1 MQNLTKKKVGYVA
14 LIGRPNSGKS
24 TFINTLLDEKV
35 SIISAR
41 PQTTQKVIKWI
52 YNDENSQIIFFDT
65 PGINENK
72 EGFYEILRENVLS
85 SLKNAEVIVRF
96 IDSSRQYWA
105 EEQEIEEIL
114 QNVSAPIIEV
124 YSKVDLVKSPKTDK
138 LNISSQDKTWYSEL
152 ITQIKN
158 FLKEDF
164 PYYDDDYYTDQDIYT
179 RITEIIREKIFTD
192 FKEEVPY
199 SVYLEV
205 GEIEETPNLLK
216 VQVYLY
222 TETDSQKKIIIW
234 KGAENLTK
242 IGTESRLELQKILGK
257 KIFLSLRV
265 KVMPKWKR
273 NKKLLNKLY
282 N

>member
-52 YNDENSQIIFFDT
+52 YNDTDSQIIFFDT

-72 EGFYEILRENVLS
+72 EGFYEILRENVLN

-96 IDSSRQYWA
+96 IDSSRQYWR
-105 EEQEIEEIL
+105 EEQEIEEII

-124 YSKVDLVKSPKTDK
+124 YSKVDLTKSPKTDK
-138 LNISSQDKTWYSEL
+138 LNISSIDKTWYAEL
-152 ITQIKN
+152 ISQIKN

-164 PYYDDDYYTDQDIYT
+164 PYYDEDYYTDQDIYT

-205 GEIEETPNLLK
+205 GEIEETPRLLK

-234 KGAENLTK
+234 KWAENLTK
-242 IGTESRLELQKILGK
+242 IGTESRLELQKILDK

>member
-35 SIISAR
+35 SIISNR

-52 YNDENSQIIFFDT
+52 YNDTESQIIFFDT

-72 EGFYEILRENVLS
+72 EGFYEILRENVLN

-96 IDSSRQYWA
+96 IDSSRQYWR

-138 LNISSQDKTWYSEL
+138 LNISSQDKTWYAEL
-152 ITQIKN
+152 ISQIKN

-164 PYYDDDYYTDQDIYT
+164 PYYDEDYYTDQDIYT

-205 GEIEETPNLLK
+205 GEIEETPRLLK

-234 KGAENLTK
+234 KWAENLTK
-242 IGTESRLELQKILGK
+242 IGTESRLELEKILDK

>member
-41 PQTTQKVIKWI
+41 PQTTQKVIKGI

-96 IDSSRQYWA
+96 IDSSRQYGA

-138 LNISSQDKTWYSEL
+138 LNISSQDKTGYSEL

-222 TETDSQKKIIIW
+222 TETDSQKKIIIG

>member
-1 MQNLTKKKVGYVA
+1 MIELKKKKVGYVA

-24 TFINTLLDEKV
+24 TFINTLIDEKV
-35 SIISAR
+35 SIISNR

-52 YNDENSQIIFFDT
+52 YNDIESQIIFFDT

-72 EGFYEILRENVLS
+72 EWFYEILRENVLS

-96 IDSSRQYWA
+96 IDSSRQYWR

-124 YSKVDLVKSPKTDK
+124 YSKVDLTKSPKTDK
-138 LNISSQDKTWYSEL
+138 LNISSIDKTWYAEL
-152 ITQIKN
+152 ISQIKN

-164 PYYDDDYYTDQDIYT
+164 PYYDEDYYTDQDIYT

-205 GEIEETPNLLK
+205 WEIEETPRLLK

-242 IGTESRLELQKILGK
+242 IGTESRLELEKILGK